1 MGIRTKFNLLG
12 KKSIS
17 RELDISEID
26 VIQTSSYTNTF
37 DKDCVKLT
45 DSTFGIFNRLE
56 SRAANYNTNGEIFT
70 SNLSSTTSLR
80 NFSGYVNYKNPATID
95 TTYAINLDLATYS
108 APYTFNI
115 IKTTLEPNES
125 SIKYTFE
132 TNARWTERLWQS
144 KVGDEKLFINVICS
158 VSAAFDDTA
167 ETNEYYFFT
176 STDNGETWTDNSA
189 SYLKYT
195 GIQNSAHFIT
205 FTTENAAFQ
214 VIANNQLLKI
224 DENFNISIET
234 PQLVN
239 LNNTNIKLTNVCRHD
254 NILYAFAQ
262 IPNMYDQYSLYVYST
277 DGINWYFAN
286 DTLFYSAQSLYLYDL
301 DIDDYLGIYCENSLR
316 KIKILDTNTQNIRKL
331 TIKNKIPFLRI
342 QPFSKCIDN
351 KLLCYYMNSGAT
363 DDYLTH
369 LGLPLLETIWNKPE
383 DVQSNF
389 DNNEIF
395 KFTINS
401 GTDSSFIIPTSG
413 QSAVLNDNN
422 YYNWNID
429 WGDGTAENY
438 TGQSDNWDGTCTGIS
453 HTYPQANTNYQITIR
468 PNTAQLG
475 WLQCFGFYGLGGTNS
490 SSAANKQ
497 KMLTL
502 DSPLTKNAI
511 ANKTY
516 TVGICMYMFVECSN
530 LNMGPEF
537 NLPFDL
543 ITAAGNCFHGMF
555 TYCSSLTMNDIF
567 TLPKLLTSP
576 GPYFA
581 QEMFAGCTSLT
592 MNASFNI
599 NHITTLNYDSMFAYM
614 FNGCT
619 SLDMNDVFHI
629 NLDSSIN
636 EYGNDF
642 FKGTF
647 NGCTSLTKINNHIG
661 TLFLDSIGNNAF
673 YMAFANCTNLTGKI
687 TIDFY
692 GDTIGDNSLY
702 GAFYECPNI
711 TSFEIRIR
719 SNNIGNDCLYG
730 FNYNGTNLKKV
741 DIYLF
746 VNKTNTATIGNNFA
760 RQAFSFCSNLTTAH
774 IDFSGYSNIT
784 IGDDFFNQAFI
795 ECTSLSTPY
804 FSTDYTQQSNMHVGN
819 NFLYGMYVGCS
830 GITRSIQGF
839 NFSRITQVGNNFL
852 AGLFNN
858 CTNMNFWDG
867 TSIVLPTDLTDAKEG
882 FLYLTFAGCSKL
894 TFGNK
899 TILPQNLTT
908 IGKNFLYRTFLQ
920 CSSFTDGVSNFIGNL
935 TFTQEQL
942 NQEGVFELTFNGCT
956 SLAEDLNALPLL
968 QTSPSQTNR
977 CFNNTTATTTN
988 TVPANWK

>member
-26 VIQTSSYTNTF
+26 VIQTSPYTNTF

-45 DSTFGIFNRLE
+45 DSTFGIFNRID
-56 SRAANYNTNGEIFT
+56 SRAANYDANGRICA
-70 SNLSSTTSLR
+70 SNLSSTTSLH
-80 NFSGYVNYKNPATID
+80 NFSGYVNYKDPASID
-95 TTYAINLDLATYS
+95 TTYSIKLELATYT

-115 IKTTLEPNES
+115 VKTTLEPNES

-132 TNARWTERLWQS
+132 TNAQWMARLWQS
-144 KVGDEKLFINVICS
+144 KVGDGKLFINVICS
-158 VSAAFDDTA
+158 VDVIFDDSA

-195 GIQNSAHFIT
+195 GISNSTHFIT

-214 VIANNQLLKI
+214 VIANDQLLKI

-234 PQLVN
+234 PRLVS

-262 IPNMYDQYSLYVYST
+262 IPDMYDQYSLYVYST
-277 DGINWYFAN
+277 DGLDWYFAN

-331 TIKNKIPFLRI
+331 TIKNKIPFIRT

-351 KLLCYYMNSGAT
+351 KLLCYYMTSGI
-363 DDYLTH
+363 DNYLTH

-383 DVQSNF
+383 NVQSNF
-389 DNNEIF
+389 DNSELF

-413 QSAVLNDNN
+413 QSATLNDNN

-429 WGDGTAENY
+429 WGDGTIENY
-438 TGQSDNWDGTCTGIS
+438 TGQSDGGNGTCTGIS
-453 HTYPQANTNYQITIR
+453 HTYPQANTNYQITIK

-475 WLQCFGFYGLGGTNS
+475 WLQCFGFYGPGGTNS
-490 SSAANKQ
+490 SSATNKQ

-502 DSPLTKNAI
+502 DSLLTKNAI

-516 TVGICMYMFVECSN
+516 TVGICMYMFIECSN

-543 ITAAGNCFHGMF
+543 MTAAGNCFQGMF
-555 TYCSSLTMNDIF
+555 IYCSSLTMNDIF
-567 TLPKLLTSP
+567 TLPKLLIEP

-581 QEMFAGCTSLT
+581 QEMFGGCTSLT
-592 MNASFNI
+592 MNDNFNI
-599 NHITTLNYDSMFAYM
+599 NHITTLNHDGMFAYM
-614 FNGCT
+614 FTNCT
-619 SLDMNDVFHI
+619 SLDLNDIFHI
-629 NLDSSIN
+629 SLDSRIR
-636 EYGNDF
+636 EYGNNF
-642 FKGTF
+642 FNNTF
-647 NGCTSLTKINNHIG
+647 NGCTSLTKINDEIG
-661 TLFLDSIGNNAF
+661 TIFLNKIGNNAF
-673 YMAFANCTNLTGKI
+673 YMAFANCTNLTGNI
-687 TIDFY
+687 SIRTN
-692 GDTIGDNSLY
+692 GDTIGNNCLY
-702 GAFYECPNI
+702 GTFYECPNI
-711 TSFEIRIR
+711 TEFDIHIQ
-719 SNNIGNDCLYG
+719 SNNIGNDCLYA
-730 FNYNGTNLKKV
+730 FNYNGTNLTRTN
-741 DIYLF
+741 IYL
-746 VNKTNTATIGNNFA
+746 TLRRTESSTIGNNFA

-774 IDFSGYSNIT
+774 VDFTGYNNIT
-784 IGDDFFNQAFI
+784 VGDDFFNQAFI
-795 ECTSLSTPY
+795 ECTSLSVPY
-804 FSTDYTQQSNMHVGN
+804 FYISYNQQVNLHVGN
-819 NFLYGMYVGCS
+819 NFLYGTYVGCT
-830 GITRSIQGF
+830 GITRTIQGF
-839 NFSRITQVGNNFL
+839 NFSKITQVGNNFL

-858 CTNMNFWDG
+858 CTNINFWDG
-867 TSIVLPTDLTDAKEG
+867 TSIILPTDLTDAKEG

-894 TFGNK
+894 TFGSDS
-899 TILPQNLTT
+899 ILPQNLTT

-920 CSSFTDGVSNFIGNL
+920 CSSFTKGVSNFIGNL

-942 NQEGVFELTFNGCT
+942 DQEGVFELTFNGCT
-956 SLAEDLNALPLL
+956 SLAEDLSALPLL

-977 CFNNTTATTTN
+977 CFNNTTTTTTN

>member
-1 MGIRTKFNLLG
+1 MGIRTNFNLLG

-17 RELDISEID
+17 RELSISELD
-26 VIQTSSYTNTF
+26 VCITSSYTNTF
-37 DKDCVKLT
+37 DKDCIKLT
-45 DSTFGIFNRLE
+45 DSTFGIFNRID
-56 SRAANYNTNGEIFT
+56 SRAANYSFRSEICS
-70 SNLSSTTSLR
+70 SNLSSTVSLN
-80 NFSGYVNYKNPATID
+80 NFLGYINYENPISVD
-95 TTYAINLDLATYS
+95 TTYAINLKLATYS

-115 IKTTLEPNES
+115 VKTTLEPNES

-132 TNARWTERLWQS
+132 TNAQWTNRLWQS
-144 KVGDEKLFINVICS
+144 RVGSGKLFINVICS

-195 GIQNSAHFIT
+195 GIANSTHFIT

-224 DENFNISIET
+224 DENFTISIET
-234 PQLVN
+234 PRLVN
-239 LNNTNIKLTNVCRHD
+239 LNNTNIKLTTVCRHD
-254 NILYAFAQ
+254 NILYALAQ
-262 IPNMYDQYSLYVYST
+262 IPELYDQYSLYVYST
-277 DGINWYFAN
+277 DGINWYSAN
-286 DTLFYSAQSLYLYDL
+286 DTLFNSVQSLYLYDL

-316 KIKILDTNTQNIRKL
+316 KIKILDTNNQNIRKL
-331 TIKNKIPFLRI
+331 TIKNKIPFLRTE
-342 QPFSKCIDN
+342 PFSKCIDN
-351 KLLCYYMNSGAT
+351 KLLCYYMNMGSN
-363 DDYLTH
+363 DYLTH

-389 DNNEIF
+389 ENTEIF

-401 GTDSSFIIPTSG
+401 GSDNSFIIPTSG
-413 QSAVLNDNN
+413 RSAALNDNN
-422 YYNWNID
+422 HYNWNID
-429 WGDGTAENY
+429 WGDGTIENY

-453 HTYPQANTNYQITIR
+453 HTYPQANTNYQITIK
-468 PNTAQLG
+468 PNTTQSG
-475 WLQCFGFYGLGGTNS
+475 WLQCFGFYGPGGTNS
-490 SSAANKQ
+490 SSATNKQ

-516 TVGICMYMFVECSN
+516 TVGICMYMFIECSN

-543 ITAAGNCFHGMF
+543 LTVAGNCFQGMF
-555 TYCSSLTMNDIF
+555 IYCSSLTMNDIF

-581 QEMFAGCTSLT
+581 QEMFGGCTSLT
-592 MNASFNI
+592 MNDGFNI
-599 NHITTLNYDSMFAYM
+599 NHITTLNYDGMFAYM
-614 FNGCT
+614 FTNCT
-619 SLDMNDVFHI
+619 SLDLNDTFHI
-629 NLDSSIN
+629 NLNSSIK

-642 FKGTF
+642 FSNTF
-647 NGCTSLTKINNHIG
+647 NGCTSLTKINDDIG
-661 TLFLDSIGNNAF
+661 TIFLDKIGNNVF
-673 YMAFANCTNLTGKI
+673 YMSFANCTNLTGDI
-687 TIDFY
+687 SIRFNC
-692 GDTIGDNSLY
+692 DTIGNNCLY
-702 GAFYECPNI
+702 GTFYECPNI
-711 TSFEIRIR
+711 TSLEVDCGGD
-719 SNNIGNDCLYG
+719 SIGDNCLYA
-730 FNYNGTNLKKV
+730 FNYNGTNLKTANI
-741 DIYLF
+741 DLT
-746 VNKTNTATIGNNFA
+746 VNRTDTPTVGNGFA
-760 RQAFSFCSNLTTAH
+760 QQAFSFCSNLSTAR
-774 IDFSGYSNIT
+774 IDFTGYDNIT

-795 ECTSLSTPY
+795 ECTSLRMPY
-804 FSTDYTQQSNMHVGN
+804 FYTNHTQQSNIHVGN
-819 NFLYGMYVGCS
+819 NFLYGTYVGCT
-830 GITRSIQGF
+830 GITRTLQGF
-839 NFSRITQVGNNFL
+839 NFSKITQVGNNFL

-858 CTNMNFWDG
+858 CTNINFWNG

-882 FLYLTFAGCSKL
+882 FLNLTFAGCSKL
-894 TFGNK
+894 TFGK
-899 TILPQNLTT
+899 LTILPQNLTT

-920 CSSFTDGVSNFIGNL
+920 CTAFTTGVSNFIGNL

-956 SLAEDLNALPLL
+956 SLAEDLSALPLL

-977 CFNNTTATTTN
+977 CFNNTTTTTTN

>member
-26 VIQTSSYTNTF
+26 VIQAPSYTNTF

-45 DSTFGIFNRLE
+45 DSTFGIFNRLD
-56 SRAANYNTNGEIFT
+56 SRAANYDTNGRIYT
-70 SNLSSTTSLR
+70 SNLSSTTSLS
-80 NFSGYVNYKNPATID
+80 NFSGYVNYKNPASID
-95 TTYAINLDLATYS
+95 TTYSIKLNLATYS

-132 TNARWTERLWQS
+132 TNAQWTNRLWQS
-144 KVGDEKLFINVICS
+144 KVGDGKLFISVTCS
-158 VSAAFDDTA
+158 VDVIFDDTA

-195 GIQNSAHFIT
+195 GIANSTHFIT

-224 DENFNISIET
+224 DENFTISIET
-234 PQLVN
+234 PRLVS

-254 NILYAFAQ
+254 NILYALAQ
-262 IPNMYDQYSLYVYST
+262 IPELYDQYSLYVYST

-316 KIKILDTNTQNIRKL
+316 KIKILDTNNQNIRKL
-331 TIKNKIPFLRI
+331 TIKNKIPFARTE
-342 QPFSKCIDN
+342 PFSKCIDN
-351 KLLCYYMNSGAT
+351 KLLCYYMNIGT

-369 LGLPLLETIWNKPE
+369 LGLPLLETIWNNPE
-383 DVQSNF
+383 DVQSDFENS
-389 DNNEIF
+389 ELF

-413 QSAVLNDNN
+413 QSATLNDNN
-422 YYNWNID
+422 SYNWNID
-429 WGDGTAENY
+429 WGDGTIENY
-438 TGQSDNWDGTCTGIS
+438 TGQSDGGNGTCTGIS
-453 HTYPQANTNYQITIR
+453 HTYPQANTNYQITIK

-475 WLQCFGFYGLGGTNS
+475 WLQCFGFYGPGGTNS
-490 SSAANKQ
+490 SSATNKQ

-516 TVGICMYMFVECSN
+516 TVGICMYMFIECSN

-543 ITAAGNCFHGMF
+543 MTAAGNCFQGMF
-555 TYCSSLTMNDIF
+555 IYCSSLTMNDIF
-567 TLPKLLTSP
+567 TLPKLLIEP

-581 QEMFAGCTSLT
+581 QEMFGGCTSLT
-592 MNASFNI
+592 MNEGFNI
-599 NHITTLNYDSMFAYM
+599 NHITTLNHDGMFAYM
-614 FNGCT
+614 FTNCT
-619 SLDMNDVFHI
+619 SLDLNDTFHI
-629 NLDSSIN
+629 NLDSSIR
-636 EYGNDF
+636 EYGNNF
-642 FKGTF
+642 FNNTF
-647 NGCTSLTKINNHIG
+647 NGCTSLTKINDEIG
-661 TLFLDSIGNNAF
+661 TIFLNKIGDNAF
-673 YMAFANCTNLTGKI
+673 YMAFANCTNLTGNI
-687 TIDFY
+687 SIHAS
-692 GDTIGDNSLY
+692 GDTIGNNCLY
-702 GAFYECPNI
+702 GTFYECPNI
-711 TSFEIRIR
+711 TSLTVRCD
-719 SNNIGNDCLYG
+719 SNNIGNDCLYA
-730 FNYNGTNLKKV
+730 FNYNGTNLKTAR
-741 DIYLF
+741 IYLTLP
-746 VNKTNTATIGNNFA
+746 NAESSTIGNNFA
-760 RQAFSFCSNLTTAH
+760 RQAFSFCSNLTTSH
-774 IDFSGYSNIT
+774 VDFTGRNNIT

-795 ECTSLSTPY
+795 ECTSLSVPY
-804 FSTDYTQQSNMHVGN
+804 FNISYNQQVNLHVGN
-819 NFLYGMYVGCS
+819 NFLYGAYIGCT
-830 GITRSIQGF
+830 GITRSLNGF

-858 CTNMNFWDG
+858 CTNINFWDG
-867 TSIVLPTDLTDAKEG
+867 TSIILPTDLTDAKEG

-894 TFGNK
+894 TFGSDS
-899 TILPQNLTT
+899 ILPQNLTT

-920 CSSFTDGVSNFIGNL
+920 CSSFTKGVSNFIGNL

-942 NQEGVFELTFNGCT
+942 DQEGVFELTFNGCT
-956 SLAEDLNALPLL
+956 SLAEDLSALPLL

-977 CFNNTTATTTN
+977 CFNNTTTTTTN